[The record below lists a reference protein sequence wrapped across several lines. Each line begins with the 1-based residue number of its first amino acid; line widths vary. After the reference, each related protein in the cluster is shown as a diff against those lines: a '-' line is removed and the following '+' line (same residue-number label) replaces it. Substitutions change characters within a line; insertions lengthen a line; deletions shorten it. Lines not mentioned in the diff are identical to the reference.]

1 MAGQGLAIKPHMK
14 AIRYLLPFLCPLIAG
29 AQTYNLENL
38 AAGPLINQDGWRGS
52 APIQVLAAP
61 TFDASKVLTS
71 NAPGTPL
78 INSRVNNALFS
89 FPSLSSMDSAV
100 VLQLD
105 YRAENNAAE
114 LWFGVGVDLNGDG
127 AIEGSNERGF
137 GFGHYRNTVG
147 MTDAF
152 SLSQLDGSH
161 AAYPAAYGDA
171 IRLRMVV
178 DMSGFAGEGSASLY
192 YQNLS
197 AGDAGF
203 TLVFANQNLDIR
215 DTDHTAEAFNGV
227 FLALSSGVQ
236 ADNFTVVPE
245 PASCALLSAAA
256 ILATP
261 FRRRG
266 RSE

>member
-1 MAGQGLAIKPHMK
+1 MK
-14 AIRYLLPFLCPLIAG
+14 AQWYLFAFLSPLVAG
-29 AQTYNLENL
+29 AQTYDLENL

-52 APIQVLAAP
+52 APIQVIGAP
-61 TFDASKVLTS
+61 TFDASQVLTS
-71 NAPGTPL
+71 NTAGTPL
-78 INSRVNNALFS
+78 INSRVNNAGFS
-89 FPSLSSMDSAV
+89 FPTLSSMDGAV

-114 LWFGVGVDLNGDG
+114 LWFGVGVDRNGDG
-127 AIEGSNERGF
+127 AIEGSSERGF
-137 GFGHYRNTVG
+137 GFGHYRNSVG

-171 IRLRMVV
+171 IRLRMVI
-178 DMSGFAGEGSASLY
+178 DMTAFAGEGSASLY

-197 AGDAGF
+197 AGDTGF

-215 DTDHTAEAFNGV
+215 DTGHTAEAFNGV
-227 FLALSSGVQ
+227 FLALSTGIQ

-245 PASCALLSAAA
+245 PASRALLSAAGIVVA
-256 ILATP
+256 R

-266 RSE
+266 RRE